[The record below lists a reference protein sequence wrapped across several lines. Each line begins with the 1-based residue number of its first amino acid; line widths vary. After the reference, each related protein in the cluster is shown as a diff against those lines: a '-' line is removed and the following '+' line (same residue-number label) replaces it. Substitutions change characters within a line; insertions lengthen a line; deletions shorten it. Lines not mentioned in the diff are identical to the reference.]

1 MDQSES
7 DRMTP
12 FDRLITSKHLQMLK
26 LIIPYTPVENQRM
39 LAIYTKFMELE
50 YTIQFFRHFRKDI
63 HAQAF
68 QTTVSSP
75 LDMLDELRPY
85 LPEEDQN
92 MLDTLLNM
100 LNMVEMFSAME
111 NMTGNEN
118 GHSDMGDIN
127 PMDIMKGMLKPEQQE
142 MFERYNSMF
151 QEQEPDQN
159 PESKDSESKG
169 DSVNG

>member
-100 LNMVEMFSAME
+100 VEMFSGME

-142 MFERYNSMF
+142 MFEMYNSMF